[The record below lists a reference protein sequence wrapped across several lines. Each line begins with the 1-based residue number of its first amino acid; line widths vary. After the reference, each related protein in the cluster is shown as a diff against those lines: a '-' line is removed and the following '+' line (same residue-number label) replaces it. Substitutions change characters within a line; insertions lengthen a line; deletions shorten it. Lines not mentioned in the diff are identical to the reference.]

1 MSVVSNEEE
10 KQLVTKPDG
19 DKSLEQ
25 LTTKKIITSLRNI
38 VQRLLNENELNSEN
52 LLYIVTNIMN
62 AVGNYKNT
70 SGAAKKEIVI
80 ILINDAIKE
89 RISDKNLE
97 SILIAMV
104 PNAIDL
110 LVDIS
115 KNKYKFKNLSKL
127 SEVCKSLKCC

>member
-70 SGAAKKEIVI
+70 SELQRKK
-80 ILINDAIKE
+80 
-89 RISDKNLE
+89 
-97 SILIAMV
+97 
-104 PNAIDL
+104 
-110 LVDIS
+110 
-115 KNKYKFKNLSKL
+115 
-127 SEVCKSLKCC
+127 